1 MKTSKPKSQ
10 PNDTGEPLRIPK
22 WEANAERLD
31 SLRDIRKDDDI
42 AIVID
47 ILVRKYGWGYRK
59 NSHRLCRADKQ
70 DVPFSELKP
79 CEDYFDTED
88 DIKAYVHGKFGWIG
102 PKGKEYIPPAIKR
115 ERKKPQYLDE
125 LPDTTTSPKR
135 RRKRKSS
142 KTTKAAD
149 QQESH
154 SNGGKPTRQRLIV
167 YQFSTSYIKK
177 LNQSYIEKKGISV
190 QQSENKVASKSKPTS
205 VKKKENDN
213 ITKGNTQIQ
222 HELITPLPVF
232 SSNRVSLQKERPES
246 PKWV

>member
-1 MKTSKPKSQ
+1 MKTSIPTPQ
-10 PNDTGEPLRIPK
+10 PNVTGEPLRKRK

-31 SLRDIRKDDDI
+31 SLRDIRNDDEI

-59 NSHRLCRADKQ
+59 NSYRLCRADKQ
-70 DVPFSELKP
+70 DVPLSELKP
-79 CEDYFDTED
+79 CEDYFDTEEE
-88 DIKAYVHGKFGWIG
+88 IKAYVHGKFGWVG

-125 LPDTTTSPKR
+125 LPDTSTKPKR
-135 RRKRKSS
+135 RRKRK
-142 KTTKAAD
+142 TKATD

-154 SNGGKPTRQRLIV
+154 GNGGKLTRQRMIV

-177 LNQSYIEKKGISV
+177 LNQSYIEKKGISI
-190 QQSENKVASKSKPTS
+190 QQSENKVATNSKPTS
-205 VKKKENDN
+205 IKMKKNDN
-213 ITKGNTQIQ
+213 TTKGKTQIQ

-246 PKWV
+246 PSWV